1 MKLNNAPINI
11 IKYVAK
17 EIRSRINKNPISI
30 TVATD
35 NDDEISKNFWAT
47 PKKSLDPA
55 ALFFHLSTL
64 FRVLPILPTH

>member
-1 MKLNNAPINI
+1 MSNVSINI

-35 NDDEISKNFWAT
+35 NDDEISRNFWA
-47 PKKSLDPA
+47 P
-55 ALFFHLSTL
+55 LFFHLL
-64 FRVLPILPTH
+64 APFRVLLTLSTH